1 MNAFI
6 DGQLAAHG
14 VESICS
20 ALQVA
25 PPAYRRHAARVREPA
40 PLSARAQRDA
50 QFLPEVQ
57 RVSEPNLRVYGA
69 DKVWRQLRREGVA
82 VARCTVE
89 RLMRRLGLQGVR
101 RGKGVRTRCPTRRQ
115 RARLTG

>member
-6 DGQLAAHG
+6 DEHRGAHG
-14 VESICS
+14 VEPICS

-25 PPAYRRHAARVREPA
+25 PSAYRRHAARVRVPA
-40 PLSARAQRDA
+40 LLPARAQRDA
-50 QFLPEVQ
+50 QLLPEVR
-57 RVSEPNLRVYGA
+57 RVFDANLRVYGA

-89 RLMRRLGLQGVR
+89 RLMRRLG
-101 RGKGVRTRCPTRRQ
+101 
-115 RARLTG
+115 